1 MDFTAADASDDLA
14 MLVFED
20 MLHLFVGV
28 FRRFGEIQMGSLVG
42 MNDRSAHIDGGFDS
56 PLLPRLR
63 LNVIDDAAVFD
74 VSVETRHHQDAPRL
88 ILTSLAFFQR
98 MLAASDP
105 PGKKK
110 LDTLLSGFV

>member
-1 MDFTAADASDDLA
+1 MDFAAANAGNDLT

-20 MLHLFVGV
+20 FLHLIIGV
-28 FRRFGEIQMGSLVG
+28 FRRFGEIQMGSLIR
-42 MNDRSAHIDGGFDS
+42 MNDRSAHIHGGFDS

-63 LNVIDDAAVFD
+63 LNVKYNAVVLD
-74 VSVETRHHQDAPRL
+74 VSVKARHHQDTPRL
-88 ILTSLAFFQR
+88 ILISLAFFQR
-98 MLAASDP
+98 MLTASHS